1 MNHTVITEFVLL
13 GLSDDPE
20 LQIVIFLF
28 LLITY
33 VLSVTWKPDHHHP
46 NLGGLPSPDT
56 NVFLPL
62 KLLFLRN
69 LLYYCVHP

>member
-33 VLSVTWKPDHHHP
+33 VLSVTG
-46 NLGGLPSPDT
+46 NLTIITLTWVDSDLISSSET
-56 NVFLPL
+56 SLS
-62 KLLFLRN
+62 
-69 LLYYCVHP
+69 